1 MCKLKQKWTIE
12 KCLASAKKFSTRSDW
27 QKGDKNAY
35 ITAHRRGWLED
46 CCAHMHKL
54 KQQWTKERCM
64 ASAQQ
69 FNTRLDWHL
78 GDSGA
83 YSAAHRY
90 GWFEDCCTHMKTKK
104 NVQPQKWTKE
114 KCLVSAQQFNS
125 RGGWYYG
132 DNKAYN
138 AARENGWLEACCA
151 HMHALK
157 QKWTKEKCLVSA
169 NKFMNPGDWRKGDK
183 NAYDAARRHDWFEE
197 CCAHMSR
204 K

>member
-1 MCKLKQKWTIE
+1 MSRPQKWTKERCKASAKQFTTRGAWAKGDTHAYSAARRYGWVESCCKHMCKLKQKWTIE

-114 KCLVSAQQFNS
+114 KCLVSA
-125 RGGWYYG
+125 
-132 DNKAYN
+132 
-138 AARENGWLEACCA
+138 
-151 HMHALK
+151 
-157 QKWTKEKCLVSA
+157 